1 MLYNQCKQLKGL
13 PESNNENPREALDFL
28 TESVTKTID
37 KIAHIADVSFRP
49 TRNSTGDDDDEENDS
64 DNESKAP
71 DGDET
76 PGVDNALPDPSKL
89 MSCSRN
95 DITTFV
101 KKLCKT
107 DDCQLKEVDVLKSKQ
122 RSKLVTPWLCLK
134 TKPTSEEQIKFF
146 CLLQTTKEK
155 KEEIK
160 IEYNSKKRNINDT
173 WIKTFASFLG
183 QIKNF
188 DWHNSFDHLPD
199 HGTEKDDQILLWLAN
214 DEFEKGFFPPP
225 RSSQRGRKNQ
235 SL

>member
-1 MLYNQCKQLKGL
+1 MKA
-13 PESNNENPREALDFL
+13 S
-28 TESVTKTID
+28 
-37 KIAHIADVSFRP
+37 
-49 TRNSTGDDDDEENDS
+49 DS
-64 DNESKAP
+64 DK
-71 DGDET
+71 T
-76 PGVDNALPDPSKL
+76 PGVENAEKLPDPSKL
-89 MSCSRN
+89 TSCSRN

-107 DDCQLKEVDVLKSKQ
+107 DDCQLKEVDILKSKQ
-122 RSKLVTPWLCLK
+122 KSKLVTPWLRLK

-183 QIKNF
+183 QIKTF
-188 DWHNSFDHLPD
+188 EWHNSFEHLPED
-199 HGTEKDDQILLWLAN
+199 GTEKDDQILLWLAN
-214 DEFEKGFFPPP
+214 DEFEKGFFSPP
-225 RSSQRGRKNQ
+225 RSSNRGRKNQ